1 MADAPSRPTSGL
13 ATKPL
18 PDLQITIKVPGLPQ
32 TLNTTRGQ
40 HWSKTY
46 KEKRDWEQLI
56 GLMAKMERNRHKLN
70 TPFDRAHLHYHISV
84 GDNRTH
90 DADNLLSPIL
100 KFSND
105 ALKGILI
112 TDDSI
117 DHIELSFSF
126 DRAKPRGF
134 QITVTPI

>member
-1 MADAPSRPTSGL
+1 MAQTSFTTASGVE
-13 ATKPL
+13 ASSVS
-18 PDLQITIKVPGLPQ
+18 DLQITIKVPGLPQ

-40 HWSKTY
+40 HWSRTY

-134 QITVTPI
+134 VITVTPI